1 MDVYSRNG
9 WGCHRSLVGEIFE
22 SDTFRTIDLVFHR
35 PCRLTHANLKAFTMN
50 GKSRKLWAK
59 HFSGEEKKTQSV
71 DTQALLRKVPYEGRI
86 LGVDP
91 SLRGTGLAVLECRG
105 AKHELLHSE
114 TLKLKPKISSI
125 ECLGQIHQ
133 SVAHLIE
140 LWTPRHLSCEETI
153 YVQNFKT
160 AQIMGSARGAAL
172 SAAAI
177 REIPVFEYAPL
188 RVKQAVVG
196 FGRASKQQMSQTLA
210 QMLHLPKALPFDQAD
225 ALGLALCHAL
235 TWIPE

>member
-1 MDVYSRNG
+1 
-9 WGCHRSLVGEIFE
+9 
-22 SDTFRTIDLVFHR
+22 
-35 PCRLTHANLKAFTMN
+35 MN
-50 GKSRKLWAK
+50 GKTRKLWAQRLA
-59 HFSGEEKKTQSV
+59 GNKKSV
-71 DTQALLRKVPYEGRI
+71 QNMDTKALLRKVPYKGRI

-91 SLRGTGLAVLECRG
+91 SLRGTGLAVLDCDGSTHR
-105 AKHELLHSE
+105 LLHSE
-114 TLKLKPKISSI
+114 TLKFNTKISSI
-125 ECLGQIHQ
+125 SCLGKIHQ
-133 SVAHLIE
+133 SVAQLID
-140 LWTPRHLSCEETI
+140 LWKPRHLSCEETI

-196 FGRASKQQMSQTLA
+196 FGRASKEQMSQTLA
-210 QMLHLPKALPFDQAD
+210 QMLSLPESLPFDQSD

-235 TWIPE
+235 TWFTDE